1 MGGSLFTASQ
11 YCANMPWSGERLSC
25 APLVSLW
32 WAESMSNILI
42 LEQAQRFLMALRH
55 CQVLGIQVHDA
66 SPLGLTLRLPYS
78 RQIVGDPES
87 GVIHGGAITTLMD
100 TTCGISTVCALAA
113 FEVCPTLDLR
123 IDYMHPAEPN
133 KDVFGFAECYRVTP
147 NIIFTRGYA
156 YQDDPTQPIAHV
168 VGTFMRM
175 GKGVLGDKQ
184 PKSDIRRAGA

>member
-1 MGGSLFTASQ
+1 
-11 YCANMPWSGERLSC
+11 
-25 APLVSLW
+25 
-32 WAESMSNILI
+32 MSNILI